1 MSNYKIKPCESLTI
15 QDDYMFKLIMRRKRI
30 CKKML
35 EKILKIKIHDIKYLE
50 EEKTIKAS
58 YESKGVRLDVYVAD
72 ENNTVFNVE
81 MQVRDYEGEWLYRR
95 TRYYQSLIDTDLLE
109 SGMDYDE
116 LTDTYI
122 IFICPFA
129 LPRLGGNR
137 HIYTFHNRCDEDN
150 TITMPDGTTKIFLST
165 KGTANDVEPDVKAFL
180 DYVEGIISDDEF
192 VQEID
197 QEIKEVKTIEKER
210 RLYMTFVMKM
220 QEERKEGLKEGL
232 KEGTL
237 KAITMLKNLKLDK
250 ETAIKQIASTY
261 SLTNKEA
268 TTLVNNNW

>member
-1 MSNYKIKPCESLTI
+1 MSHYKIKPWESLTI

-81 MQVRDYEGEWLYRR
+81 MQVRDYEGNWLYRR

-122 IFICPFA
+122 IFICPFE
-129 LPRLGGNR
+129 LPILGGNR
-137 HIYTFHNRCDEDN
+137 HIYTFHNHCDED
-150 TITMPDGTTKIFLST
+150 TSITMPYGTTKIFLST
-165 KGTANDVEPDVKAFL
+165 KGTTDDVEPDVKAFL
-180 DYVEGIISDDEF
+180 DYVDGIISDDEF

-220 QEERKEGLKEGL
+220 QEERKEGLKEGI
-232 KEGTL
+232 L

-268 TTLVNNNW
+268 AALVNSNW

>member
-1 MSNYKIKPCESLTI
+1 MAYMIKPWEELTI
-15 QDDYMFKLIMRRKRI
+15 QDDYMFKLIMSRKRI

-35 EKILKIKIHDIKYLE
+35 EKILKIQIQDIKYME

-81 MQVRDYEGEWLYRR
+81 MQVRQPDGDGLYRR
-95 TRYYQSLIDTDLLE
+95 TRYYQSIIDADLLA

-129 LPRLGGNR
+129 LLDDKR
-137 HIYTFHNRCDEDN
+137 HIYTFRNRCEED
-150 TITMPDGTTKIFLST
+150 TAIVLTDGATKVFLST
-165 KGTANDVEPDVKAFL
+165 KGELDDVTPDVKAFL
-180 DYVEGIISDDEF
+180 DYVDGVISNDDF

-197 QEIKEVKTIEKER
+197 REIKDVKTIEQER
-210 RLYMTFVMKM
+210 RSYMTYEMKM
-220 QEERKEGLKEGL
+220 REERKEGRKE
-232 KEGTL
+232 
-237 KAITMLKNLKLDK
+237 MLNEMIISMLNRKKSPSFIAEALEISMDVVYSIAEKNG
-250 ETAIKQIASTY
+250 IA
-261 SLTNKEA
+261 
-268 TTLVNNNW
+268 VQR